1 MDFLAPILTKI
12 KGETAREAL
21 INLNRLVSIN
31 EASVALNLGGGQHRH
46 LALTTTSEK
55 YVVQTSYA
63 FVPPHSPDN
72 YRPKMGTSQEQA
84 LRTEDLQQNQ
94 ALSGK

>member
-12 KGETAREAL
+12 KGETAREAM

-46 LALTTTSEK
+46 LVLTMTAREYMAHK
-55 YVVQTSYA
+55 GY
-63 FVPPHSPDN
+63 
-72 YRPKMGTSQEQA
+72 
-84 LRTEDLQQNQ
+84 
-94 ALSGK
+94 